1 MPDESVKKTIVVA
14 LGVCLACSILVSS
27 AAVSMRSVQEENKRL
42 DRITN
47 ILAAGNLQFDDKD
60 VQAIYETRIKPIM
73 IDLGTGE
80 IVPEES
86 LNEILNI
93 ETFDIKSMADSTEYG
108 RAISPDADLANIV
121 RMPAYMVVYLVRE
134 NNKTEKV
141 ILPIYGKGL
150 WSAMYGFIALDKDL
164 KTIKG
169 ITFYDH
175 AETPGLG
182 GEIDNPRWKSIW
194 KGKQAFDN
202 NGNLKIS
209 VIKGMVDLSGP
220 EAKYRVDGIT
230 GATLTSRGVDNTVKF
245 WLGNNGYG
253 PFLKKL
259 MGKLHG

>member
-1 MPDESVKKTIVVA
+1 MPDASVKKTILVA
-14 LGVCLACSILVSS
+14 LGVCLVCSILVSS
-27 AAVSMRSVQEENKRL
+27 AAVSMRSVQEANKRL

-47 ILAAGNLQFDDKD
+47 ILAAGDLRFDEKD
-60 VQAIYETRIKPIM
+60 VQAIYETKIKPMM

-80 IVPEES
+80 IVPEEN

-93 ETFDIKSMADSTEYG
+93 ETFDIKSMADSAEYG
-108 RAISPDADLANIV
+108 RAISAADDIAKIA

-134 NNKTEKV
+134 NDRTKKI

-150 WSAMYGFIALDKDL
+150 WSTMYGFISLDNDL
-164 KTIKG
+164 HTIKG

-194 KGKQAFDN
+194 KGKQAFDE
-202 NGNLKIS
+202 NGNLKVS

-220 EAKYRVDGIT
+220 EAQYRVDGIT

-259 MGKLHG
+259 MGELHG

>member
-1 MPDESVKKTIVVA
+1 MADESVKKTLIVA
-14 LGVCLACSILVSS
+14 LGVCLVCSILVSS
-27 AAVSMRSVQEENKRL
+27 AAVSLRPVQVENQKL

-47 ILAAGNLQFDDKD
+47 ILEAGNLPFGDKN
-60 VQAIYETRIKPIM
+60 VKEIYETRVKPIM
-73 IDLGTGE
+73 IALGTGT
-80 IVPEES
+80 IVPKES
-86 LNEILNI
+86 LNEKLNI
-93 ETFDIKSMADSTEYG
+93 ETFDIKSMADSAEYG
-108 RAISPDADLANIV
+108 RAISPNDDIANIE
-121 RMPAYMVVYLVRE
+121 RMPAYMVVYFVRE
-134 NNKTEKV
+134 NNRTEKV

-150 WSAMYGFIALDKDL
+150 WSTMYGFIALDKDL

-194 KGKQAFDN
+194 KEKLAFDKDR
-202 NGNLKIS
+202 NLKIS

-220 EAKYRVDGIT
+220 DAQYRVDGIT

-259 MGKLHG
+259 MEELDG

>member
-1 MPDESVKKTIVVA
+1 VPDESVKKTIMVA
-14 LGVCLACSILVSS
+14 LVVCLVCSILVSS
-27 AAVSMRSVQEENKRL
+27 AAVSMRSVQEKNKKL

-47 ILAAGNLQFDDKD
+47 ILAAGDLRFDNKD
-60 VQAIYETRIKPIM
+60 VLAIYETRIEPMM
-73 IDLGTGE
+73 IDLGTGK
-80 IVPEES
+80 IVPKES
-86 LNEILNI
+86 LNEMLNI
-93 ETFDIKSMADSTEYG
+93 ETFDIKSMADSAEYG
-108 RAISPDADLANIV
+108 RAISPDDDIAKIA
-121 RMPAYMVVYLVRE
+121 RMPSYMVVYLLRE
-134 NNKTEKV
+134 NNRTQKV

-150 WSAMYGFIALDKDL
+150 WSTMYGFIALDKDL

-194 KGKQAFDN
+194 KDKRAFDK
-202 NGNLKIS
+202 NGNIKIT

-220 EAKYRVDGIT
+220 DAQYRVDGIT

-253 PFLKKL
+253 PFLQKL
-259 MGKLHG
+259 KEALDG

>member
-1 MPDESVKKTIVVA
+1 MADESVKKTMVVA
-14 LGVCLACSILVSS
+14 LGVCLVCSILVSS
-27 AAVSMRSVQEENKRL
+27 AAVSLRPVQVENQKL

-47 ILAAGNLQFDDKD
+47 ILEAGDLPFGDNNVKE
-60 VQAIYETRIKPIM
+60 IYETRVKPIM
-73 IDLGTGE
+73 IDLSTGE
-80 IVPEES
+80 IVPKES
-86 LNEILNI
+86 LNEILSI
-93 ETFDIKSMADSTEYG
+93 ETFDIKSMAGSDKFG
-108 RAISPDADLANIV
+108 RSILPENDIAKITRIPKH
-121 RMPAYMVVYLVRE
+121 MVVYFVRE
-134 NNKTEKV
+134 NNRTEKV

-150 WSAMYGFIALDKDL
+150 WSTMYGFIALDKDL

-202 NGNLKIS
+202 NGNIKIS
-209 VIKGMVDLSGP
+209 VIKGKVDLSRP
-220 EAKYRVDGIT
+220 NAQYRVDGIT

-245 WLGNNGYG
+245 WLGKNGYG

-259 MGKLHG
+259 MEDLDG